1 MARGARDAR
10 QGRVRPIL
18 QYKNETERQI
28 LRQRSQPVTR
38 VNREIRQLVD
48 DMLATMYDADGIG
61 LAAPQVGVLR
71 RVIVADVGD
80 GPVVIINPEVHHQE
94 GSEEA
99 YEGCLSIPGY
109 QGRVARAGLVRVSGL
124 DEKGRRVWLEAEGL
138 LARAIQ
144 HEIDHL
150 DGILFLDRASKIIE
164 LSPAADLRIVYMG
177 TPGFAVEPLRHLLR
191 NHCRVTAVVTRPDRP
206 RGRGRAVKPSPVKEL
221 AAELGLPVLQPEKAG
236 DPEFVAQLREL
247 EPDVIVTAA
256 YGLLLPPEVLEV
268 PRLGCLN
275 IHPSLLPELRGA
287 APIQRALMEGK
298 EKTGVTIY
306 FMDEGM
312 DSGDILLQEET
323 PIQPGETAGE
333 LAARLSKMGA
343 RLLMD
348 ALRLLATEEDPPRR
362 PQDHSRATFAP
373 ALQPHEERID
383 WSWPAEKIVN
393 HCRGLAPRPGAYT
406 LYRGERLKILAAE
419 VRPGEAGAPPGTV
432 IAVEKNQGFVVAAGT
447 GAVLVKR
454 VQLAGRQA
462 VSAADFINGHP
473 LDEGEALGLEPVAT
487 STTEGKGGSID
498 AV

>member
-221 AAELGLPVLQPEKAG
+221 AAELGLPVLQPEKAR

-268 PRLGCLN
+268 PR
-275 IHPSLLPELRGA
+275 
-287 APIQRALMEGK
+287 
-298 EKTGVTIY
+298 
-306 FMDEGM
+306 
-312 DSGDILLQEET
+312 
-323 PIQPGETAGE
+323 
-333 LAARLSKMGA
+333 
-343 RLLMD
+343 
-348 ALRLLATEEDPPRR
+348 
-362 PQDHSRATFAP
+362 
-373 ALQPHEERID
+373 
-383 WSWPAEKIVN
+383 
-393 HCRGLAPRPGAYT
+393 
-406 LYRGERLKILAAE
+406 
-419 VRPGEAGAPPGTV
+419 
-432 IAVEKNQGFVVAAGT
+432 
-447 GAVLVKR
+447 
-454 VQLAGRQA
+454 
-462 VSAADFINGHP
+462 
-473 LDEGEALGLEPVAT
+473 
-487 STTEGKGGSID
+487 
-498 AV
+498 